1 MKAKR
6 FTTLLVSGVLAA
18 SMLVGC
24 GGINKN
30 ATVATLDGQ
39 EIKLGVANFAARLQ
53 QAEAD
58 DFYRA
63 YFGDDV
69 WSSDLYNNGTT
80 MEDNTKNSVIEMIE
94 NLYILQKK
102 IQKLS
107 NATNQKRTRSL
118 YNFVKHMKG

>member
-1 MKAKR
+1 MKVKR

-30 ATVATLDGQ
+30 ETVATLDGQ

-69 WSSDLYNNGTT
+69 WHPICIT
-80 MEDNTKNSVIEMIE
+80 ME
-94 NLYILQKK
+94 QPWK
-102 IQKLS
+102 I
-107 NATNQKRTRSL
+107 TRRTVSSR
-118 YNFVKHMKG
+118 

>member
-1 MKAKR
+1 MLRKTRRIYESKEIY
-6 FTTLLVSGVLAA
+6 TLLVSGVLAA

-30 ATVATLDGQ
+30 ETVATLDGQ

-69 WSSDLYNNGTT
+69 WSSDLYT
-80 MEDNTKNSVIEMIE
+80 ME
-94 NLYILQKK
+94 QPWK
-102 IQKLS
+102 I
-107 NATNQKRTRSL
+107 TRRTVSSR
-118 YNFVKHMKG
+118 

>member
-58 DFYRA
+58 DFY
-63 YFGDDV
+63 
-69 WSSDLYNNGTT
+69 
-80 MEDNTKNSVIEMIE
+80 
-94 NLYILQKK
+94 
-102 IQKLS
+102 
-107 NATNQKRTRSL
+107 
-118 YNFVKHMKG
+118 

>member
-30 ATVATLDGQ
+30 ETVATLDGQ

-63 YFGDDV
+63 YLQSMCGHPICI
-69 WSSDLYNNGTT
+69 T
-80 MEDNTKNSVIEMIE
+80 ME
-94 NLYILQKK
+94 QPWK
-102 IQKLS
+102 I
-107 NATNQKRTRSL
+107 TRRTVSSR
-118 YNFVKHMKG
+118 